1 MKRILCLYTGGT
13 IGSKPTSQGLAP
25 AAGALQDLLTELAAH
40 LPDQPDVTL
49 LEYPQ
54 LLDSSS
60 MGPADWN
67 HIAADISARHDE
79 FDGFVVLHGT
89 DTLAFT
95 AAALSFQLE
104 NLAKPVLLTGSQRP
118 WLQTGSDASA
128 NVALAL
134 KNAAGG
140 WPGVRVAF
148 GGRLLPGT
156 RVRKSDAD
164 HDQAFSAPNWNGIWP
179 ESPDYA
185 SPAHCINVDPATR
198 IAALKL
204 YPGYSCDWLAAA
216 LAQPLQGLVL
226 ETFGS
231 GNLPDSPALIA
242 ALNQQAQSGAII
254 VNCSQCHAGKVQQ
267 GQYAASA
274 ALSAVGVIPA
284 GDMTA
289 EAALTKL
296 YYLFAIPSN
305 SVAIRTRFTQNLRGE
320 LNGKLC

>member
-13 IGSKPTSQGLAP
+13 IGSKPTPQGLAP
-25 AAGALQDLLTELAAH
+25 AAGALHDLLTELAAQ
-40 LPDQPDVTL
+40 QPSQPNITL

-67 HIAADISARHDE
+67 RIAADIAARHDE

-104 NLAKPVLLTGSQRP
+104 HLAKPVLLTGSQRP
-118 WLQTGSDASA
+118 WLQTGSDACA
-128 NVALAL
+128 NVTLAL

-156 RVRKSDAD
+156 RARKSDAD
-164 HDQAFSAPNWNGIWP
+164 HDQAFSAPNWNGLWQ
-179 ESPDYA
+179 ESTEPTA
-185 SPAHCINVDPATR
+185 PVRCALVDPTAR

-216 LAQPLQGLVL
+216 LAQPLQGLIL

-231 GNLPDSPALIA
+231 GNLPDSPTLIA
-242 ALNQQAQSGAII
+242 ALNRQAESGAII

-274 ALSAVGVIPA
+274 ALDAAGVIPA

-296 YYLFAIPSN
+296 YYLFEEHDDTN
-305 SVAIRTRFTQNLRGE
+305 TIRTRFMQNLRGE
-320 LNGKLC
+320 LSEKLC